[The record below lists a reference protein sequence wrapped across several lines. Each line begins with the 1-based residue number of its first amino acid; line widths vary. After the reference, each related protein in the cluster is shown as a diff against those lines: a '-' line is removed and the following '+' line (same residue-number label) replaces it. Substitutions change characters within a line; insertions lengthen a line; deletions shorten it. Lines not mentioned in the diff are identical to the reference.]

1 MCPCSSQS
9 SISGILPSTNVSV
22 KTKFRDFGVLT
33 ASGKCGKL
41 LEETLY
47 QQSFPPQGYTLSK
60 GVRRIVMNLSEY
72 LKSELARRNLSVR
85 KASDHIGI
93 SHVTLLRILSGET
106 PNLETLNKLS
116 EWTRTDLTFLLELLG
131 YHVETDNREMERL
144 ARLVQYDPLYR
155 RLFVLL
161 ERLGP
166 GELEFAVEYLEYL
179 TWRLAEQDEQRG
191 GQESQL
197 KSTSGDQG
205 EAAELSQRAESSTDV
220 SLRSE
225 G

>member
-1 MCPCSSQS
+1 
-9 SISGILPSTNVSV
+9 
-22 KTKFRDFGVLT
+22 
-33 ASGKCGKL
+33 
-41 LEETLY
+41 
-47 QQSFPPQGYTLSK
+47 
-60 GVRRIVMNLSEY
+60 MNLAEY
-72 LKSELARRNLSVR
+72 LKSETARRNLSVR

-131 YHVETDNREMERL
+131 YQVETDNKEVERL
-144 ARLVQYDPLYR
+144 ARLVQYDPLYG
-155 RLFVLL
+155 RLFELL

-179 TWRLAEQDEQRG
+179 TWRLAEQPVE
-191 GQESQL
+191 QESPQ
-197 KSTSGDQG
+197 KSTSGDQS
-205 EAAELSQRAESSTDV
+205 EAAELSQQAESSADASSRT
-220 SLRSE
+220 E